1 MLQHLKF
8 SLPDWVLC
16 ILASV
21 GLGMNVVQSFLLPEE
36 LSGDIL
42 RLAVLS
48 AVVIAVLIVMSYSRI
63 TTILSIVLVIAGAVL
78 VLYLGYVGQVAGFT
92 ESADAE
98 ANGRLWYLVVVLCA
112 AVVYLLS
119 RTRLTS
125 WLLLIIGSMC
135 AAYFA
140 LLEYTVYLWAALL
153 FLFSM
158 GAWICFVGY
167 RKNVLNV
174 SAMRTAFAP
183 MVGWSVGVSL
193 LCLAVG
199 ALLWW
204 GIVRPLE
211 PPTQDMVLI
220 TDYLQLNRLEQLGL
234 VNDEDIYD
242 SSTLSNWINENY
254 TRQTDEL
261 TESTETDTNLEADD
275 VEEED
280 HSEDPD
286 EEEQPVT
293 APDGETHW
301 ITYDREN
308 LTSMIILGILL
319 LLVLAALIVLF
330 FRRRQIWYRRKTKGM
345 DDEAYIL
352 YFFPWYLTR
361 FKRLKLPAP
370 MGDSP
375 EEYARRLETST
386 RFLDDTGVTWAEMTG
401 IFSRLVYG
409 GRGAQPG
416 DREKFEQFYRGFYR
430 CCRKHLHLSWL
441 WKSLRL

>member
-8 SLPDWVLC
+8 SLPDWILC
-16 ILASV
+16 VLASV
-21 GLGMNVVQSFLLPEE
+21 GLGMNVFQSFLLPEE
-36 LSGDIL
+36 LSRDAL

-48 AVVIAVLIVMSYSRI
+48 AVVIAVLIVLSYSRV
-63 TTILSIVLVIAGAVL
+63 TTVLAIVLVIAGAVL
-78 VLYLGYVGQVAGFT
+78 VLYLGYTGAVAGFT

-98 ANGRLWYLVVVLCA
+98 ENGRLWYLVVVLCA

-125 WLLLIIGSMC
+125 WLLLIVGGLC
-135 AAYFA
+135 VAYFA
-140 LLEYTVYLWAALL
+140 ILEYTVYLWAALL
-153 FLFSM
+153 FLFSI

-183 MVGWSVGVSL
+183 MVLWSAGVSL
-193 LCLAVG
+193 LCLAAG

-211 PPTQDMVLI
+211 PPTQDMVLL
-220 TDYLQLNRLEQLGL
+220 TDYLQLNRLQQLGL

-242 SSTLSNWINENY
+242 AETLSNWINENY

-261 TESTETDTNLEADD
+261 TENTQIDTSLEADN

-301 ITYDREN
+301 I
-308 LTSMIILGILL
+308 
-319 LLVLAALIVLF
+319 
-330 FRRRQIWYRRKTKGM
+330 
-345 DDEAYIL
+345 
-352 YFFPWYLTR
+352 
-361 FKRLKLPAP
+361 
-370 MGDSP
+370 
-375 EEYARRLETST
+375 
-386 RFLDDTGVTWAEMTG
+386 
-401 IFSRLVYG
+401 
-409 GRGAQPG
+409 
-416 DREKFEQFYRGFYR
+416 
-430 CCRKHLHLSWL
+430 
-441 WKSLRL
+441 